1 MSNNATDQSSQGS
14 HGKKMSQDV
23 RVGLF
28 VASGA
33 GLIMTAIMMLGGA
46 DSVFTRTNTFYTHL
60 PTSEGLI
67 TGAKV
72 VLSGI
77 PVGVITQV
85 DFDPATKTVR
95 VTLKVVKKQAE
106 WVKKGTTAEIVTQG
120 VLGDKFLSLTPGEMD
135 GAQLENGSEIV
146 THTSKSFGEMLSRG
160 DELMS
165 SVSSIAASVD
175 RLLKTFES
183 GNRSEI
189 FFQSLTHSA
198 KNFSTASDKLNAEL
212 DGMALKKT
220 AHSLSMILDKINS
233 GTGTLGALVNDP
245 SLYEDTRTLIGG
257 ANRSKIFRNLV
268 RKTIKDGEAADK

>member
-1 MSNNATDQSSQGS
+1 
-14 HGKKMSQDV
+14 MSQDV

-28 VASGA
+28 VAFGA

-46 DSVFTRTNTFYTHL
+46 DSIFTRTNTYYTHL

-77 PVGVITQV
+77 PVGVISQV
-85 DFDPATKTVR
+85 DFDPATKTIR
-95 VTLKVVKKQAE
+95 VTIKVIKKQAE
-106 WVKKGTTAEIVTQG
+106 WVKKGTIAEIVTQG

-135 GAQLENGSEIV
+135 GPALENNSEIV
-146 THTSKSFGEMLSRG
+146 THVSKSFGEMLSRG

-189 FFQSLTHSA
+189 FFQSLAHSA
-198 KNFSTASDKLNAEL
+198 KNFSSASDKLNEEL
-212 DGMALKKT
+212 DGIAIKKT
-220 AHSLSMILDKINS
+220 TRSLAMILDKINS

-245 SLYEDTRTLIGG
+245 SLYEDTRSLIGG
-257 ANRSKIFRNLV
+257 ANRSKIVRNLV
-268 RKTIKDGEAADK
+268 RKTIEDGEKK

>member
-1 MSNNATDQSSQGS
+1 MATPSNPNPIEN
-14 HGKKMSQDV
+14 KKMNQDV
-23 RVGLF
+23 KVGLF
-28 VASGA
+28 VAFGA

-77 PVGVITQV
+77 PVGVISKV
-85 DFDPATKTVR
+85 DFEPATKTVC
-95 VTLKVVKKQAE
+95 VTMKVVKKQSE

-135 GAQLENGSEIV
+135 GPALDNNSEIV

-165 SVSSIAASVD
+165 SVSSIASSVD
-175 RLLKTFES
+175 RLLKAFES

-189 FFQSLTHSA
+189 FFQSLAHSA
-198 KNFSTASDKLNAEL
+198 KNFSIASDKLNAEL

-220 AHSLSMILDKINS
+220 SHSLAMILDKINS

-245 SLYEDTRTLIGG
+245 SLYEDTRSLIGG

-268 RKTIKDGEAADK
+268 RKTIKDGEAAEK